1 MKIRIIANPLKE
13 WAKEISDKL
22 RKILRAA
29 GYSVVNGKADITICV
44 GGDGTILYAGYK
56 GWLSG
61 KILGIG
67 SKRSYIC
74 QLHKSNWEKKL
85 FEVLDGE
92 TDDVF
97 TLEYEI
103 RGKNSKIV
111 SGRAINDIVIHSNDY
126 RVLGITAFIN
136 NKKNYFYS
144 DGVIVSSAI
153 GSTGYAYSAGG
164 KRLKHTS
171 RLMQFVPIAPYRRKF
186 SPITLR
192 PTDRLKIKADRTCAF
207 ILDGI
212 YIKELKPNETVI
224 IKQGRALKFFKGVG
238 WYEER

>member
-1 MKIRIIANPLKE
+1 MVERKDTRDRKQAKLHLPTAQEQLGKETIR
-13 WAKEISDKL
+13 
-22 RKILRAA
+22 
-29 GYSVVNGKADITICV
+29 
-44 GGDGTILYAGYK
+44 
-56 GWLSG
+56 
-61 KILGIG
+61 GIG
-67 SKRSYIC
+67 RRNRRC
-74 QLHKSNWEKKL
+74 
-85 FEVLDGE
+85 
-92 TDDVF
+92 F

>member
-1 MKIRIIANPLKE
+1 MKVRIIANPLKE
-13 WAKEISDKL
+13 WAKEISNKL
-22 RKILRAA
+22 QKMLNAA
-29 GYSVVNGKADITICV
+29 GYSIVSKNADITICV
-44 GGDGTILYAGYK
+44 GGDGTILYAGHK

-74 QLHKSNWEKKL
+74 QLHKSNWKKKL
-85 FEVLDGE
+85 FEVLSAE

-97 TLEYEI
+97 TLKYEI
-103 RGKNSKIV
+103 RRKNSKII

-136 NKKNYFYS
+136 NKKNYFYA
-144 DGVIVSSAI
+144 DGAIVSSAI

-164 KRLKHTS
+164 KRLKPTS
-171 RLMQFVPIAPYRRKF
+171 RLMQLVPIAPYRRKF
-186 SPITLR
+186 SPITLK
-192 PTDRLKIKADRTCAF
+192 PTDRLKIKADRACAF

-212 YIKELKPNETVI
+212 YIKELKPNEIVI
-224 IKQGRALKFFKGVG
+224 IKQGKALKFFKGVG
-238 WYEER
+238 WYEEG